1 MKDPFD
7 RTKVVLRHL
16 PAALSQSA
24 LMEQIDGRFAGRYKW
39 FSFRP
44 GKYSQKHQKYAR
56 AYIDF
61 RRPEDVVEFAEFF
74 DGHVFVNEKGTQ
86 VKAIV
91 EYSPSQRVP
100 KSWCK
105 KDGREG
111 TIYKD
116 PEYMEF
122 LEFLAKPVENLPSA
136 EIQLEKRE
144 AERAGAGKE
153 PLIVTP
159 LMDFVRQ
166 KRAAKSGTQ
175 RSSSNGKLSR
185 RAIGASPG
193 NSRPTSLKRGSE
205 KRRSSTSMYVM
216 RDSTKSAS
224 VKDKTYILVQRR
236 EDPSSDKPI
245 SANTESGAEIIADET
260 GASGTVDFAKK
271 KILLLKGK
279 ERDITHSY
287 AGSSQ
292 QSATSVRNS
301 TGSPASKHTQR
312 REVGGKMIRS
322 ILSNKEARQSQA
334 SMAVQSEQQNQTMHV
349 EKEKRP
355 PRATNMRSILKD
367 HLISNAACS
376 SDSDVKRTGDVIGSD
391 PHGPGSINEKQ
402 ERSTKNRDR
411 PDRNVWSHR
420 GSAGSHG
427 SDETLSVSES
437 LEAMSI
443 AHHSSAIGN
452 KKLAED
458 LNDSNEKHHNYSSGH
473 VDMRVDVPNSS
484 RSREAK
490 PSGNIRSGS
499 SVENGSHRHVGRR
512 GPAHGTKDVEGSLY
526 LNEGKSS
533 KRGEKQVW
541 VQKSGSGS

>member
-1 MKDPFD
+1 MKDPSD

-44 GKYSQKHQKYAR
+44 GKHSQKHQKYAR

-61 RRPEDVVEFAEFF
+61 RKPEDVFEFAEFF

-111 TIYKD
+111 TLYKD

-144 AERAGAGKE
+144 AERAVAGKE

-175 RSSSNGKLSR
+175 RSSSNGKLGR

-193 NSRPTSLKRGSE
+193 NSRSTSSKRGSE

-216 RDSTKSAS
+216 RDNTKNAS
-224 VKDKTYILVQRR
+224 VKDKSTYILVQRR
-236 EDPSSDKPI
+236 EDPSSDKAI
-245 SANTESGAEIIADET
+245 SANTSSGAEIIADET
-260 GASGTVDFAKK
+260 GASGAVDFEKK
-271 KILLLKGK
+271 RILLLKGK

-301 TGSPASKHTQR
+301 TGSPASKQTQR
-312 REVGGKMIRS
+312 REVGGRMIRA

-334 SMAVQSEQQNQTMHV
+334 STAVQSEQQNQTMHV

-367 HLISNAACS
+367 HLVSNAACS
-376 SDSDVKRTGDVIGSD
+376 SDGDVKRTGDVIGSD
-391 PHGPGSINEKQ
+391 PHGPSSINEKQ
-402 ERSTKNRDR
+402 ERNAKNRDR
-411 PDRNVWSHR
+411 PDRNAWSHR

-458 LNDSNEKHHNYSSGH
+458 LNDSSEKHHNYSSSQG
-473 VDMRVDVPNSS
+473 DMRVDVPNSS
-484 RSREAK
+484 RSRETK
-490 PSGNIRSGS
+490 PPGSIRSGS
-499 SVENGSHRHVGRR
+499 SVENGSHRHGSRR
-512 GPAHGTKDVEGSLY
+512 GPAHGTKDVDGSLY
-526 LNEGKSS
+526 LNEGKPS
-533 KRGEKQVW
+533 KKVW
-541 VQKSGSGS
+541 VLKSGSGS